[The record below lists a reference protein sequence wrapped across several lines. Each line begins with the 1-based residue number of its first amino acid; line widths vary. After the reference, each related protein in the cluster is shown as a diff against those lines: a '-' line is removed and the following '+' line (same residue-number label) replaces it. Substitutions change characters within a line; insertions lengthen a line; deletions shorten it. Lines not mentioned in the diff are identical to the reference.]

1 MNATHLAADRRRPGM
16 ADCLEPSDVG
26 PGTTPVVASVP
37 QKGSQNDLAPA
48 RASWRDGLPV
58 LRGDGLCARE
68 PQKTDAAGLT
78 SLLTPRT
85 IWPFRAKAPVSASG
99 WARLL
104 DRSQSDRA
112 TGLSALFL
120 VESER
125 SSGVLGLVLIRRL
138 ELDFRIA
145 EAQFLFGE
153 EAWESDAPQTGLSF
167 ALDFAFRDIG
177 VHRLEAR
184 TLTGRE
190 GVVLRSLGLVQEG
203 LLRDAY
209 PLWGGLATQ
218 TIWAML
224 RTEWLSRQV
233 PPPRRQ
239 PARPSAPEPVRQMPD
254 AHEPDDELP
263 GWTRAVPVLRGARVV
278 LREMEPADGDALVR
292 VLDPSD
298 IALRIEPAP
307 TTPEMFRQYVAW
319 ARRQRQA
326 GRAVSLA
333 ILLDGYP
340 EPIGM
345 MQVRSKDDRFRIG
358 EWGIVL
364 TRDQRGT
371 GVLDEALA
379 LVGGFLFDTIGIRR
393 LEARTSGTNLPAIG
407 AMKRYGF
414 VREAELRGSFLVD
427 GEYRDDE
434 LWRYSVGDRR

>member
-1 MNATHLAADRRRPGM
+1 MAA
-16 ADCLEPSDVG
+16 
-26 PGTTPVVASVP
+26 GTTPVVASVP
-37 QKGSQNDLAPA
+37 PTRIGLESFPPEAT
-48 RASWRDGLPV
+48 WRDGLP
-58 LRGDGLCARE
+58 LLCGNGLCARE
-68 PQKTDAAGLT
+68 PHGADAEALAAF
-78 SLLTPRT
+78 LTPRT
-85 IWPFRAKAPVSASG
+85 VWPFRAKAPVSPSG
-99 WARLL
+99 WVRLL
-104 DRSQSDRA
+104 DRARADRA
-112 TGLSALFL
+112 AGVSALF
-120 VESER
+120 VIERER
-125 SSGVLGLVLIRRL
+125 SSDPLGLVLIRRL

-153 EAWESDAPQTGLSF
+153 EAWESDAPQTGVSF

-218 TIWAML
+218 TIWALL
-224 RTEWLSRQV
+224 RREWLSRQL
-233 PPPRRQ
+233 PPPRRH
-239 PARPSAPEPVRQMPD
+239 PARPPAPAPVRQAPD
-254 AHEPDDELP
+254 AHEPDELP
-263 GWTRAVPVLRGARVV
+263 GWTRSVPVLRGARVI
-278 LREMEPADGDALVR
+278 LHEMEPADGDALVR

-298 IALRIEPAP
+298 IALCIEPAP
-307 TTPEMFRQYVAW
+307 TTPELFRQYVAW

-333 ILLDGYP
+333 ILADGHP

-379 LVGGFLFDTIGIRR
+379 LVGGFLFDTIGIQR
-393 LEARTSGTNLPAIG
+393 LEARTSSTNLPAIG

-414 VREAELRGSFLVD
+414 VREAVLRGSALVD
-427 GEYRDDE
+427 GGYRDDE